1 MKPGGQRA
9 WDPDPDE
16 RWTIETGE
24 RRGGTGPDDPGEP
37 ETWSSRQWEVAK
49 GLGRSDVTD

>member
-37 ETWSSRQWEVAK
+37 ET
-49 GLGRSDVTD
+49 